1 MSNHNTAAAA
11 AFAKLQDEAQK
22 NWDRLREKP
31 LILIGAATCGRAA
44 GALNLLE
51 EVKNELAELKLD
63 ANVLEVGCMGH
74 CYAEPIMVIYNE
86 GFPAICYGYVNE
98 GVGARIVRDYLTDGD
113 PGIEFALAA
122 LEPNDMFPTFADFP
136 RGIHENK
143 IVMEQCGFID
153 PQNIDHY
160 IATGGYAALTKAL
173 NMTPQE
179 IVTTIKDSGLRGR
192 GGAGF
197 PTGIKWQTCLDTPGT
212 IKYVICNAD
221 EGDPGAFMDRT
232 ILESNPHL
240 MVEGLA
246 IAARAVG
253 ATKGYVYIRAEYPLA
268 VERVALAIRQ
278 ARNKGLLGDN
288 ILGSDYS
295 FDIEIFQ
302 GSGAFVCGEESAL
315 IASMEGE
322 PGIPRHRPPFPAQ
335 SGLWGRPTVINN
347 VKSLSYVPHIIKNG
361 ATWFT
366 GIGSEKNPG
375 TAIFALAGKVV
386 NTGLAEVPMS
396 TTLNE
401 LINEVGSGIAGG
413 KKFKAVQIG
422 GPSGGCLPESAMDTP
437 IDFDSLTQAGA
448 MMGSGGMVVLDEDDC
463 MVEIARFFLDF
474 TQQES
479 CGKCTFCRLGTKH
492 MLDILER
499 ITKGQGK
506 PEDIDTLTQLAANV
520 KAGSLCSLGKTAPNP
535 VLSTIKYFRD
545 EYEAHI
551 NEGRCPSKMCKDL
564 IAYYILPEKCER
576 SCDACVGSCPV
587 EAIYDNE
594 DRIKVIDQEKCVK
607 CDSCMV
613 ACPPQYKAVVKLSP
627 PHLVEEKDREYR
639 EGKQKWQ
646 KQ

>member
-1 MSNHNTAAAA
+1 MSNQNTDAAA
-11 AFAKLQDEAQK
+11 AFAKLQEQARKDWAL
-22 NWDRLREKP
+22 LREKP

-44 GALNLLE
+44 GALSLLE
-51 EVKNELAELKLD
+51 EVRNELAELKMD
-63 ANVLEVGCMGH
+63 AHVLEVGCMGH
-74 CYAEPIMVIYNE
+74 CYAEPIMIIYNE
-86 GFPAICYGYVNE
+86 GFPPICYGYVTE
-98 GVGARIVRDYLTDGD
+98 GVGARIVRDFLTEGD

-143 IVMEQCGFID
+143 IVLEQCGLID

-160 IATGGYAALTKAL
+160 IATGGYTALTKAL
-173 NMTPQE
+173 EMTPGE
-179 IVTTIKDSGLRGR
+179 IITAIKESGLRGR

-197 PTGIKWQTCLDTPGT
+197 PTGVKWQTCLSAAGT
-212 IKYVICNAD
+212 TKYVICNAD

-240 MVEGLA
+240 MIEGLA

-253 ATKGYVYIRAEYPLA
+253 AAKGYVYIRAEYPLA
-268 VERVALAIRQ
+268 VERVALAIEQ
-278 ARNKGLLGDN
+278 ARGKGLLGAS

-295 FDIEIFQ
+295 LDIEIFQ

-335 SGLWGRPTVINN
+335 AGLWGKPTVINN

-361 ATWFT
+361 AAWFT

-375 TAIFALAGKVV
+375 TAIFALAGKIV

-401 LINEVGSGIAGG
+401 LINEVGSGIAEG

-506 PEDIDTLTQLAANV
+506 PEDIDTLTELASKV

-535 VLSTIKYFRD
+535 VLSTIKYFRE

-551 NEGRCPSKMCKDL
+551 NEGRCPAKMCKDL
-564 IAYYILPEKCER
+564 IAYYILPDKCER

-587 EAIYDNE
+587 EAIHDNE

-607 CDSCMV
+607 CDSCVV

-627 PHLVEEKDREYR
+627 PHLVEEKDKEYR

>member
-1 MSNHNTAAAA
+1 MSKESAAAA
-11 AFAKLQDEAQK
+11 AFAALQETAQQ
-22 NWDRLREKP
+22 NWAGLREKP

-51 EVKNELAELKLD
+51 EVKNELARLQLD

-86 GFPAICYGYVNE
+86 GFPPICYGYVNE
-98 GVGARIVRDYLTDGD
+98 GVGARIVRDFLTEGD

-153 PQNIDHY
+153 PTDINHY
-160 IATGGYAALTKAL
+160 IATGGYGALVKSLA
-173 NMTPQE
+173 MTPEE
-179 IVTTIKDSGLRGR
+179 IIDTVKSSGLRGR

-197 PTGIKWQTCLDTPGT
+197 PTGVKWETCHNAPGDT
-212 IKYVICNAD
+212 KYVICNAD

-240 MVEGLA
+240 MVEGLI

-253 ATKGYVYIRAEYPLA
+253 AQKGYVYIRAEYPLA
-268 VERVALAIRQ
+268 VQRVTLAVQQ
-278 ARNKGLLGDN
+278 AREKGLLGDG
-288 ILGSDYS
+288 ILGSE
-295 FDIEIFQ
+295 FNFEIEIFQ
-302 GSGAFVCGEESAL
+302 GSGAFVCGEETAL
-315 IASMEGE
+315 IASMEGQ
-322 PGIPRHRPPFPAQ
+322 PGLPRYRPPFPAVA
-335 SGLWGRPTVINN
+335 GLWGKPTIINN
-347 VKSLSYVPHIIKNG
+347 VKTLSYVPHIVKNG
-361 ATWFT
+361 ADWFKKT
-366 GIGSEKNPG
+366 GTEKNPG

-401 LINEVGSGIAGG
+401 LIFDVGSGIAKG
-413 KKFKAVQIG
+413 KQFKAVQIG

-437 IDFDSLTQAGA
+437 IDFDSLTRAGA

-474 TQQES
+474 TQKES

-499 ITKGQGK
+499 ITKGQGR
-506 PEDIDTLTQLAANV
+506 PEDIDVLLELADKV

-535 VLSTIKYFRD
+535 VLSTIKYFRE

-551 NEGRCPSKMCKDL
+551 NEGRCPAKMCKDL
-564 IAYYILPEKCER
+564 TAYYILPEKCER
-576 SCDACVGSCPV
+576 SCDACVGSCPT

-594 DRIKVIDQEKCVK
+594 DRIKVINQEKCVK

-627 PHLVEEKDREYR
+627 PHLVEEKEKEYR
-639 EGKQKWQ
+639 EGKKKWQ
-646 KQ
+646 KK

>member
-1 MSNHNTAAAA
+1 MSKDNAVAAA
-11 AFAKLQDEAQK
+11 AFEKLQTAAQK
-22 NWDRLREKP
+22 KWEQLRQKT

-51 EVKNELAELKLD
+51 EVNNELGRLQLD

-98 GVGARIVRDYLTDGD
+98 GVGARIVRDFLTEGD

-122 LEPNDMFPTFADFP
+122 MEPNDLFPTFDDFP

-153 PQNIDHY
+153 PQNLDHY
-160 IATGGYAALTKAL
+160 IATGGYNALVKVLT
-173 NMTPQE
+173 MEPGE
-179 IVTTIKDSGLRGR
+179 IIETIKTSGLRGR

-197 PTGIKWQTCLDTPGT
+197 PTGIKWETCHNAQGSP
-212 IKYVICNAD
+212 KYVICNAD

-253 ATKGYVYIRAEYPLA
+253 AEKGYIYIRAEYPLA
-268 VERVALAIRQ
+268 VKRVKLAVQQ
-278 ARNKGLLGDN
+278 ARENGLLGQA
-288 ILGSDYS
+288 ILGSD
-295 FDIEIFQ
+295 FNFEIEIFQ
-302 GSGAFVCGEESAL
+302 GSGAFVCGEETAL
-315 IASMEGE
+315 IASMEGQ
-322 PGIPRHRPPFPAQ
+322 PGIPKHRPPFPAI
-335 SGLWGRPTVINN
+335 SGLWGQPTIINN
-347 VKSLSYVPHIIKNG
+347 VKTLSYVPHIVKNG
-361 ATWFT
+361 AEWFKST
-366 GIGSEKNPG
+366 GTDKNPG

-401 LINEVGSGIAGG
+401 LIYDVGSGIANG

-422 GPSGGCLPESAMDTP
+422 GPSGGCLPEEAMDTP

-474 TQQES
+474 TQKES

-506 PEDIDTLTQLAANV
+506 PEDINVLLELADKI

-535 VLSTIKYFRD
+535 VLSTIKYFRA

-551 NEGRCPSKMCKDL
+551 HEGRCPAKMCKDL

-576 SCDACVGSCPV
+576 SCDACLGSCPT
-587 EAIYDNE
+587 EAIYENE
-594 DRIKVIDQEKCVK
+594 DRLKVIDQEKCVK
-607 CDSCMV
+607 CDSCKV

-627 PHLVEEKDREYR
+627 PHLVLEKEKEYR
-639 EGKQKWQ
+639 EGKK
-646 KQ
+646 